1 MKKMKDNDYE
11 KKAKELWGDTSAFRE
26 FEEKAKNRTHQENSR
41 IGDELVAYFGKFA
54 EIKDLPPDSDEA
66 QKLVRGLQEF
76 LTEHFYTCTDEILAS
91 LGEFYGSGGEITK
104 NINEAV
110 GDGAAEYA
118 AEAIK
123 ECFKDEK
130 TKNAK

>member
-11 KKAKELWGDTSAFRE
+11 KQAKELWGDTSAFRE
-26 FEEKAKNRTHQENSR
+26 YEEKAKNRTRQESSR
-41 IGDELVAYFGKFA
+41 IGDELVAYFGNFA
-54 EIKDLPPDSDEA
+54 RIKDLPPDSDEA
-66 QKLVRGLQEF
+66 KKLVRGLQVF

-91 LGEFYGSGGEITK
+91 LGEFYGSGGDITK

-123 ECFKDEK
+123 EYLKDENDK
-130 TKNAK
+130 

>member
-1 MKKMKDNDYE
+1 MKESDYE
-11 KKAKELWGDTSAFRE
+11 KQAKELWGDTSAFRE
-26 FEEKAKNRTHQENSR
+26 YEEKAKNRTHQESR
-41 IGDELVAYFGKFA
+41 KIGDELVAYFGRFA

-66 QKLVRGLQEF
+66 QKLVSGLQDY

-91 LGEFYGSGGEITK
+91 LGEFYGSGGDITK

-123 ECFKDEK
+123 ERFKK
-130 TKNAK
+130 

>member
-1 MKKMKDNDYE
+1 MKEIDYE

-26 FEEKAKNRTHQENSR
+26 YEEKAKNRTHQESSK
-41 IGDELVAYFGKFA
+41 IGDDLVAYFGKFA
-54 EIKDLPPDSDEA
+54 QIKDLPPDSDEA
-66 QKLVRGLQEF
+66 QELVNGLQAF

-91 LGEFYGSGGEITK
+91 LGKYYGSGGEITK

-123 ECFKDEK
+123 ARFNK
-130 TKNAK
+130 